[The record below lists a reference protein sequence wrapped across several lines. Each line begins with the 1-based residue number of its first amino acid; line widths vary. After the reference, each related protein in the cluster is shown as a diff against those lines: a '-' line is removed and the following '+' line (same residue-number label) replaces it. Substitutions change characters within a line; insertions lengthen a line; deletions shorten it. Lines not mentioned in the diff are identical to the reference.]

1 MFKTKNQIDEFK
13 QVVLAFGEEAIT
25 LEGHDKTE
33 AF

>member
-13 QVVLAFGEEAIT
+13 QVILAFGEEEIT
-25 LEGHDKTE
+25 LEGYDYSE